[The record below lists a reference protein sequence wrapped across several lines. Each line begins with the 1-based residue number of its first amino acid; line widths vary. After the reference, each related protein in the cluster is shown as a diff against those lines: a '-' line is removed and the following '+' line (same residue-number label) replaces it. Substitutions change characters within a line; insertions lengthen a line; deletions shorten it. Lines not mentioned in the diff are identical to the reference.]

1 MYLIKLGLLQ
11 SGTGQ
16 SEFIGNFLRGGGQGI
31 KQKDKHNHLSKQF
44 VCAASS
50 CYGLSTTLLWSVPWQ
65 ICHLGTQLQSNETI
79 CLSKYTCRPK
89 TVHLLLMNKF
99 QKTCTLCENCEPK
112 EGQIE

>member
-1 MYLIKLGLLQ
+1 MHLFMYLIKLALLQ

-50 CYGLSTTLLWSVPWQ
+50 WLEHNSSVKCPMTNMSPWNSIAKQ
-65 ICHLGTQLQSNETI
+65 
-79 CLSKYTCRPK
+79 
-89 TVHLLLMNKF
+89 
-99 QKTCTLCENCEPK
+99 
-112 EGQIE
+112 